1 MGYGDIGKGGLSPSR
16 LVQGEGCT
24 QFVIHDRSR
33 MAIDSCIPTIPR
45 QRTSSFH
52 RPGRHCLHQARSAV
66 RSHEVRAATYR
77 EPLLRRT
84 FLHMDDSVE

>member
-52 RPGRHCLHQARSAV
+52 RPGRHCLHQARSA
-66 RSHEVRAATYR
+66 
-77 EPLLRRT
+77 LRCSASRMKGE
-84 FLHMDDSVE
+84 LHLCNNDL